1 MHTVDRLYS
10 PDGVHTVGRQHF
22 PHSSPAIQGP
32 SSQEAA
38 RTKHKNPSVLVQQ
51 LHVQA
56 QPPSPPGLK
65 LPGSTLLYCP
75 PHSISKIPPTRF
87 LFFPFWLDHKAREDL
102 FPEQRL
108 NPLLVPSIG
117 SAEPSPLG
125 LQGSPLKIPLCAI
138 CWMSRL
144 GPASSQ
150 HPGRAF
156 SICTP
161 SPRCPQPQR
170 RNTHTPTSPAVKACH
185 MGPIPGQMGTEA
197 LQKIRDKS

>member
-22 PHSSPAIQGP
+22 QRTIQGLP
-32 SSQEAA
+32 ARKLQGQSTRIHRSWCNSSTSSSL
-38 RTKHKNPSVLVQQ
+38 RHLVSSSLVPLYSTA
-51 LHVQA
+51 LHI
-56 QPPSPPGLK
+56 PSPR
-65 LPGSTLLYCP
+65 SHP
-75 PHSISKIPPTRF
+75 PAFI
-87 LFFPFWLDHKAREDL
+87 FPFWLDHKAREDL

-117 SAEPSPLG
+117 SAEPFTTGPPGKSLEDSSLCHLLDEPFRTCLITTSWTG
-125 LQGSPLKIPLCAI
+125 LQYLYTL
-138 CWMSRL
+138 
-144 GPASSQ
+144 
-150 HPGRAF
+150 
-156 SICTP
+156 
-161 SPRCPQPQR
+161 PRCPQPQR

>member
-1 MHTVDRLYS
+1 MLSKGLPARKLQGQSTRINRSWCKSSTSRLSLRYPLVSSSLVLLYS
-10 PDGVHTVGRQHF
+10 T
-22 PHSSPAIQGP
+22 A
-32 SSQEAA
+32 
-38 RTKHKNPSVLVQQ
+38 
-51 LHVQA
+51 LHI
-56 QPPSPPGLK
+56 PSPR
-65 LPGSTLLYCP
+65 SHP
-75 PHSISKIPPTRF
+75 PAF
-87 LFFPFWLDHKAREDL
+87 LIFPFWLDHKAREDL

-150 HPGRAF
+150 HPGWAF

-161 SPRCPQPQR
+161 SPHCPQPQR